1 MRETNE
7 YFKGIL
13 NQILDS
19 YAIIENLGDSPN
31 DLYVLQIEISKI
43 MGLFK
48 IIFRKLSKTDGFPQ
62 EVSGLHKII
71 GDYLE
76 NYDFSREIDLLLK
89 TFSEDQSRVKNIR
102 MSISKSLNDKELIE
116 KIYSTSK
123 KPVSYTHLTL
133 PTSDLV

>member
-1 MRETNE
+1 MREVNE

-19 YAIIENLGDSPN
+19 YAIIENLDNSPN
-31 DLYVLQIEISKI
+31 DLHVLQIEVSKM

-48 IIFRKLSKTDGFPQ
+48 IISRKLNKNNDLPQ
-62 EVSGLHKII
+62 EFSKLHKIVQE
-71 GDYLE
+71 YLE

-102 MSISKSLNDKELIE
+102 MSISKSMNDKELIE
-116 KIYSTSK
+116 KIYNMSK
-123 KPVSYTHLTL
+123 KL
-133 PTSDLV
+133 

>member
-13 NQILDS
+13 NKILDS

-48 IIFRKLSKTDGFPQ
+48 IIFRKLSKTDGFLQ

-123 KPVSYTHLTL
+123 KL
-133 PTSDLV
+133 

>member
-1 MRETNE
+1 MREVNE

-19 YAIIENLGDSPN
+19 YAIIENLDNSPN
-31 DLYVLQIEISKI
+31 DLHVLQIEVSKM

-48 IIFRKLSKTDGFPQ
+48 IISRKLNKNNDLPQ
-62 EVSGLHKII
+62 EFSKLHKIVQE
-71 GDYLE
+71 YLE

-116 KIYSTSK
+116 KIYNMSK
-123 KPVSYTHLTL
+123 KL
-133 PTSDLV
+133 

>member
-48 IIFRKLSKTDGFPQ
+48 IIFRKLGKTDGFPQ

-123 KPVSYTHLTL
+123 KL
-133 PTSDLV
+133 

>member
-1 MRETNE
+1 MREVNE

-19 YAIIENLGDSPN
+19 YAIIENLDNSPN
-31 DLYVLQIEISKI
+31 DLHVLQIEVSKM

-48 IIFRKLSKTDGFPQ
+48 IISRKLNKNNDLPQ
-62 EVSGLHKII
+62 EFSKLHKIVEE
-71 GDYLE
+71 YLE

-116 KIYSTSK
+116 KFYNMSK
-123 KPVSYTHLTL
+123 KL
-133 PTSDLV
+133 

>member
-1 MRETNE
+1 MREVNE

-19 YAIIENLGDSPN
+19 YAIIENLDNSPN
-31 DLYVLQIEISKI
+31 DLHVLQIEVSKM

-48 IIFRKLSKTDGFPQ
+48 IISRKLNKNNDLPQ
-62 EVSGLHKII
+62 EFSKLHKIVQE
-71 GDYLE
+71 YLE
-76 NYDFSREIDLLLK
+76 NYDFSREINLLLK

-116 KIYSTSK
+116 KIYNMSK
-123 KPVSYTHLTL
+123 KL
-133 PTSDLV
+133 

>member
-48 IIFRKLSKTDGFPQ
+48 IIFRQKVLKS
-62 EVSGLHKII
+62 
-71 GDYLE
+71 
-76 NYDFSREIDLLLK
+76 FSVFR
-89 TFSEDQSRVKNIR
+89 
-102 MSISKSLNDKELIE
+102 
-116 KIYSTSK
+116 
-123 KPVSYTHLTL
+123 
-133 PTSDLV
+133 

>member
-1 MRETNE
+1 MREVNE

-19 YAIIENLGDSPN
+19 YAIIENLDNSPN
-31 DLYVLQIEISKI
+31 DLHVLQIEVSKM

-48 IIFRKLSKTDGFPQ
+48 IISRKLDKNNDLPQ
-62 EVSGLHKII
+62 EFSKLHKIVQE
-71 GDYLE
+71 YLE

-116 KIYSTSK
+116 KIYNMSK
-123 KPVSYTHLTL
+123 KL
-133 PTSDLV
+133 